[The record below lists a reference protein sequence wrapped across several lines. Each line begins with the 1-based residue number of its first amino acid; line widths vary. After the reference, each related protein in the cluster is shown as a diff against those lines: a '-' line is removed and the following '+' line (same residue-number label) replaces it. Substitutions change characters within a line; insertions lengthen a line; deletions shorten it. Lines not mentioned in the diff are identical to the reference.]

1 MIRPVKKED
10 LVQITKVHQICFP
23 DSYSSQLSKYQLFV
37 KKRLQECF
45 FEEFLNDCPELFLVA
60 EVDGKIV
67 GYCMGYYMDKDD
79 QMSNF
84 IKKNR
89 WRLSLKTI
97 FLMLIGNKP
106 TWKKMLSRFD
116 KSSKEQ
122 WVIVNASYEHIL
134 NNERGDLLS
143 ICILPEYRGA
153 GVSGKLMSTFLD
165 VMKSKGKRLCLL
177 SVLSDNDRAITYY
190 EKNGFILYRTRGEI
204 GRTYM
209 RLL

>member
-10 LVQITKVHQICFP
+10 LAQVTKVHQICFP
-23 DSYSSQLSKYQLFV
+23 DSYSSQLSKYHLFTY
-37 KKRLQECF
+37 LQKNF

-60 EVDGKIV
+60 EIDGKVV

-106 TWKKMLSRFD
+106 TWKKMLSKFD
-116 KSSKEQ
+116 KTSKEQ
-122 WVIVNASYEHIL
+122 WEIVNTSYEHIL

-143 ICILPEYRGA
+143 ICILPEYRGV
-153 GVSGKLMSTFLD
+153 GVSGKLMSAFLD
-165 VMKSKGKRLCLL
+165 AMKSKGKRLCLL
-177 SVLSDNDRAITYY
+177 SVLSDNDRAISYY

-209 RLL
+209 KLL

>member
-1 MIRPVKKED
+1 MIRPVRKDD
-10 LVQITKVHQICFP
+10 LAQIAKVHQKCFP
-23 DSYSSQLSKYQLFV
+23 ESYSSQLSRFPWFIKG
-37 KKRLQECF
+37 LQEKF

-60 EVDGKIV
+60 EVDGMVV

-79 QMSNF
+79 QMNNF
-84 IKKNR
+84 IRKNR
-89 WRLSLKTI
+89 WSLLLKTI

-122 WVIVNASYEHIL
+122 WKIVNTSYEYIL

-143 ICILPEYRGA
+143 ICILPDYRGV
-153 GVSGKLMSTFLD
+153 GVSGKLMDAFLD
-165 VMKSKGKRLCLL
+165 AMKSKGKKLCLL
-177 SVLSDNDRAITYY
+177 SVLSNNDRAISYY

-209 RLL
+209 KLL